1 MNFVL
6 MQFIK
11 IYFKSFRTIS
21 LKKGQRWYKYL
32 FKQAVEMK
40 GMFYNIFVSTLFK
53 KIFFQQ

>member
-21 LKKGQRWYKYL
+21 PKKGQRWYKSL

-53 KIFFQQ
+53 KIFF